1 MCKSR
6 IHTPNEGKIID
17 TTRVRVIGI
26 SMYDTIAPP
35 KLTVDSTKLYQ
46 EIGELLKFT
55 SRLKYYED
63 ETRQAGYMFEVGIN
77 GHVEQTNTQRTVTR
91 IASED
96 IEADMT
102 KVINFIRANL
112 TEWQPA
118 FLKSS
123 PSEKIPYLVEISFYF
138 YEDKI
143 QFTVEG
149 AQSYSFLRKS
159 YDPNYSNR

>member
-6 IHTPNEGKIID
+6 IHNPNEGKIFD
-17 TTRVRVIGI
+17 TTRVRVKGI

-46 EIGELLKFT
+46 EVGELLKFT
-55 SRLKYYED
+55 KRLKYED

-77 GHVEQTNTQRTVTR
+77 GQVEQTNAQRMVTR

-102 KVINFIRANL
+102 KVINLIRANL

-118 FLKSS
+118 FLKSN

-143 QFTVEG
+143 LFTVEG